1 MQKITLLTLG
11 KLKESYL
18 REAAAEYQKRLKGL
32 CDLEVVEL
40 DPSPLP
46 DNPSQAQIDAAL
58 QTEEQKL
65 FKKIPN
71 GAYCVALC
79 IEGKQYSSPKF
90 AQLLEQKA
98 LDSMP
103 ICFIIGSSYGL
114 SPAVKQRAN
123 LLFSFSQMTFPHQLA
138 RIMFLEQL
146 YRGFKINQ
154 GSAYHK

>member
-18 REAAAEYQKRLKGL
+18 RDAAAEYTKRLKGL
-32 CDLEVVEL
+32 CDLQVIEL
-40 DPSPLP
+40 DPVALP
-46 DNPSQAQIDAAL
+46 ERPAQAQIDAAL

-65 FKKIPN
+65 LKKIPT

-79 IEGKQYSSPKF
+79 IEGTQSTSEQF
-90 AQLLEQKA
+90 AKLLAQKA
-98 LDSMP
+98 VDSRP

-114 SPAVKQRAN
+114 SPAIKQRAD
-123 LLFSFSQMTFPHQLA
+123 LQFSFSKMTFPHQLA